1 MAVSSISNQNK
12 IDLIKMALAKR
23 NTNTQAAQQPSY
35 MQKTGSIFL
44 APGAF
49 KIGNNTQPQPT
60 LSLNDDNITK
70 TLGEFKP
77 ATPQETEG
85 TKDKNDP
92 LAITG
97 GKQSASAGRAA
108 AAEGQAK
115 ADDLKGQTKDVQ
127 DDAKTSANFEKYAAK
142 LDKSIVKDDKKMKAE
157 LKKQEASFKSDTQ
170 QMNKLNEENEKLQK
184 EIETAQDELASINT
198 TTAFSVN
205 GGGGNQDKVTEL
217 QEIIG
222 AKVGKL
228 QSNGKVVYSLQR
240 NTQRTAKTMQ
250 STSKRFVNI
259 QKSNTKNIEKKE
271 NATNKI
277 IDLAGKVEEYSVL
290 ISETGKALDIGGQ
303 ALIAIG
309 TASSWTGFGS
319 ALISAGNIMR
329 KIGKVTEMV
338 GNFGQTAANL
348 TKTAAFAAEGNLQ
361 GALQSA
367 VSAVQ
372 TGAAGLK
379 TAEGLKNGT
388 TFGEINQSTNEA
400 KQQLASNVEAKAQ
413 VEQQQ
418 TAAMKDIA
426 AEKNINIEN
435 MSDKE
440 IKKTLKE
447 NGVKKKDIN
456 AKAFGTD
463 AKGKAISAKQATG
476 ATSAQLQKENLHM
489 GTDNEKIKDID
500 STLKDRSSNAFA
512 KAKESGFK
520 NVSKGT
526 GKTSSLGAGLT
537 KLGDTGT
544 TVAAMLDRTGNNS
557 GATNTVKVKKPR
569 PDTSGFLN
577 NPRMQKILAS
587 HRY

>member
-35 MQKTGSIFL
+35 MQKSGSIFL

-70 TLGEFKP
+70 ALGEFKP
-77 ATPQETEG
+77 ATPQESEG

-97 GKQSASAGRAA
+97 GKKSASAGKAA
-108 AAEGQAK
+108 AADGQAK

-157 LKKQEASFKSDTQ
+157 LKKQEASFKSDTEE
-170 QMNKLNEENEKLQK
+170 MNKLNEENEKLQK

-205 GGGGNQDKVTEL
+205 GGGGNQDKVQEL

-250 STSKRFVNI
+250 STSKQFVNI
-259 QKSNTKNIEKKE
+259 QKNNTKNIEKKE
-271 NATNKI
+271 DATNNILKV
-277 IDLAGKVEEYSVL
+277 ANKVEEYSVL
-290 ISETGKALDIGGQ
+290 ISELGKALDVGGQ
-303 ALIAIG
+303 ALVAIG
-309 TASSWTGFGS
+309 AATSWAGVGA
-319 ALISAGNIMR
+319 ALISAGNLMQ
-329 KIGKVTEMV
+329 KVGKVTEMV

-367 VSAVQ
+367 VGAVQ

-388 TFGEINQSTNEA
+388 TFGEINQSTNDA
-400 KQQLASNVEAKAQ
+400 KQQLSAKVEAKAQ

-418 TAAMKDIA
+418 SAAMKDLA
-426 AEKNINIEN
+426 AEKNIDTKD

-440 IKKTLKE
+440 IKKALKE
-447 NGVKKKDIN
+447 KGIKKDDIN
-456 AKAFGTD
+456 AKAFGKD
-463 AKGKAISAKQATG
+463 SNGNVINAKQATN
-476 ATSAQLQKENLHM
+476 ATKAQLQKENLNM
-489 GTDNEKIKDID
+489 GTHNEKFEDID
-500 STLKDRSSNAFA
+500 NTLKDKRADAFA

-526 GKTSSLGAGLT
+526 SKTSSLSASLT
-537 KLGDTGT
+537 KLGEGGSAA
-544 TVAAMLDRTGNNS
+544 AAMLDRTGNNS

-569 PDTSGFLN
+569 PDTSGILN
-577 NPRMQKILAS
+577 NSRMQRILAS